1 MIDEEYFI
9 APQMEEGV
17 LGEGFDFAIDISYPS
32 TRVLNMPYDINSDLT
47 QCYIIDGFVVSD
59 NVNVLS
65 VKTIDHAFKYSDH
78 NPVILEA
85 ELISE

>member
-1 MIDEEYFI
+1 
-9 APQMEEGV
+9 
-17 LGEGFDFAIDISYPS
+17 
-32 TRVLNMPYDINSDLT
+32 MPYDINSDLT